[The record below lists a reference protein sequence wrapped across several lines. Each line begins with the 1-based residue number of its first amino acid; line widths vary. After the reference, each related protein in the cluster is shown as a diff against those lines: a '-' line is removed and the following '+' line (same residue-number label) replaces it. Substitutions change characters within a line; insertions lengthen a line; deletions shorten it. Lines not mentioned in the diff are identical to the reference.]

1 MKSPHVAPG
10 PARAVLLFGSTRT
23 VRICEFVPADVELGI
38 HLCYGDFE
46 AKHFVE
52 PRDAAKMVE
61 FANALANAIAHPLAY
76 IHMPV
81 PIERDDDAFF
91 APLDQLK
98 LHAGTELYLGL
109 VHGKDGVE
117 GTRKRI
123 AAASKHV
130 HGFGV
135 ACECGIARARRPDLV
150 KSILQV
156 HAASTREP

>member
-1 MKSPHVAPG
+1 LTH
-10 PARAVLLFGSTRT
+10 
-23 VRICEFVPADVELGI
+23 
-38 HLCYGDFE
+38 
-46 AKHFVE
+46 
-52 PRDAAKMVE
+52 
-61 FANALANAIAHPLAY
+61 AIAHPLAY

-81 PIERDDDAFF
+81 PIERDDDPFF

-98 LHAGTELYLGL
+98 LPRETELYLGL